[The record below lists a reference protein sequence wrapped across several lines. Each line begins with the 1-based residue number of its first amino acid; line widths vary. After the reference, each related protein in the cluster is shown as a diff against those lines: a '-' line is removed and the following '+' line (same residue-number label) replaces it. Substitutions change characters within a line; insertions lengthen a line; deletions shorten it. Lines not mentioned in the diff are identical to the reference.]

1 MHKRIIKKNKVGI
14 KKLIVFPIPSITPL
28 PTMKQVRPKNSVC
41 QKIIFIG
48 EPTNSLK

>member
-14 KKLIVFPIPSITPL
+14 KKLIVLPIPSTTPL
-28 PTMKQVRPKNSVC
+28 PTIKQVMPKNSVC